1 MIWGR
6 MEMSANAGD
15 TTWVMVA
22 SGLVML
28 MTPALGFFYGGL
40 VRRKNIA
47 YTIVQCFAIFAVTS
61 LVWTLWGYSL
71 AFGPSMGGYIGNLD
85 KALLNGVGVTTPLAA
100 RFGAPGITELLYY
113 AFELMF
119 AAIASALIVGAFA
132 ERIRFRSLL
141 IFIILWSTLVY
152 APVAH
157 WVWNPSGW
165 IKQLGAIDFAGGTVV
180 HVTAGVSALAAAI
193 VVGPRTNRGKT
204 EEKPSNVPF
213 VILGAALLWFG
224 WFGFNAG
231 SALSASPLAVSAFV
245 TTNLSAS
252 AATVSWMIIDTIT
265 KGKPSATGMAIG
277 AVCGLVAITP
287 ASGFVTPSSAIVI
300 GLTAGIISNVVSR
313 WRSHTRLD
321 DTLDV
326 FACHGVSGIWGS
338 IATGLFATMSVNP
351 NGADGLLYG
360 NPSQFLVQIE
370 AVLVVIAFAF
380 VVSFVL
386 LKAINTFSKLR
397 VTPEEE
403 EQGLDISQCGEEA
416 YSTSEM
422 TS

>member
-1 MIWGR
+1 
-6 MEMSANAGD
+6 MSVNSGD
-15 TTWVMVA
+15 LAWVTLA

-47 YTIVQCFAIFAVTS
+47 YTIVQCFAIFAVVS

-71 AFGPSMGGYIGNLD
+71 AFSSSVNGYIGNLD
-85 KALLNGVGVTTPLAA
+85 KALLNNVGTTTLLSSG
-100 RFGAPGITELLYY
+100 FGPPTPEITELLYF
-113 AFELMF
+113 AFQLMF
-119 AAIASALIVGAFA
+119 AAIAPALIVGAFA

-141 IFIILWSTLVY
+141 IFIVLWSTLVY
-152 APVAH
+152 SPVAH

-180 HVTAGVSALAAAI
+180 HITAGLSALAAAI
-193 VVGPRTNRGKT
+193 VVGPRINREKI
-204 EEKPSNVPF
+204 EAKPSNVPF

-231 SALSASPLAVSAFV
+231 SALSASAVAVSAFV
-245 TTNLSAS
+245 ATNLSAA
-252 AATVSWMIIDTIT
+252 AATVSWMAVDTIM
-265 KGKPSATGMAIG
+265 KGKPSATGIAVG

-287 ASGFVTPSSAIVI
+287 ASGFVTPASAIVI
-300 GLTAGIISNVVSR
+300 GLAAGIISNLMST
-313 WRSHTRLD
+313 WRVRTRLD

-326 FACHGVSGIWGS
+326 FACHGVSGIWGT
-338 IATGLFATMSVNP
+338 IATGLFATKAVNT
-351 NGADGLLYG
+351 NGANGLFYG
-360 NPSQFLVQIE
+360 NPSQLLIQVE
-370 AVLVVIAFAF
+370 AALVVVSFAF

-386 LKAINTFSKLR
+386 LKAVNVFSKLR

-403 EQGLDISQCGEEA
+403 EQGLDLSQFGEEA
-416 YSTSEM
+416 YHPSDTAS
-422 TS
+422 